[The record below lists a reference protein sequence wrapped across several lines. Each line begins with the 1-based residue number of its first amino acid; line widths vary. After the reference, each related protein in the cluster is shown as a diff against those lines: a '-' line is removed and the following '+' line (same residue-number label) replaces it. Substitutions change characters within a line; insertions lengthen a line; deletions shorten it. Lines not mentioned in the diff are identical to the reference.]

1 MIALRRPGVDTPLD
15 RVETATVHTSP
26 PIAASSSGLASH
38 VSTSLCQMSPSRMS
52 LAIVVLGFLG
62 GCGTDA
68 GPAVP
73 PPLAGLQ
80 HAEVV
85 RVGVP
90 VTFDAQP
97 SRAGALFTKEGVV
110 VEQAAIVKYRFLAAD
125 GSATEEVAAP
135 GWQHTFTDPGI
146 YAVSLTVEDD
156 RGRLSTARSFVHV
169 TVDYTPTCSDAD
181 PGDCES
187 ERCIGDVCSRVACA
201 AQAVCPNATI
211 CAEGFCYVTPP
222 VHQSDDALHG
232 ADAGAT
238 GIDAAD
244 RNVP

>member
-1 MIALRRPGVDTPLD
+1 MSSARRPGVDTPLD
-15 RVETATVHTSP
+15 HVETATVHTSSSIVAP
-26 PIAASSSGLASH
+26 LSGRASHPLAS
-38 VSTSLCQMSPSRMS
+38 LCVGA
-52 LAIVVLGFLG
+52 LTLLLTGTLGA
-62 GCGTDA
+62 CGTDT

-85 RVGVP
+85 RVGVS
-90 VTFDAQP
+90 VAFDAQP
-97 SRAGALFTKEGVV
+97 SRSGALFTKEGVV
-110 VEQAAIVKYRFLAAD
+110 VAQAAIVKYRFLAAD

-135 GWQHTFTDPGI
+135 SWHHAFTAPGI
-146 YAVSLTVEDD
+146 FAVSLTVEDD

-169 TVDYTPTCSDAD
+169 TADYTPTCTDAD

-187 ERCIGDVCSRVACA
+187 GRCLGDVCSRVACA
-201 AQAVCPNATI
+201 AQAVCPSATI

-222 VHQSDDALHG
+222 VHQSEDALHG

-238 GIDAAD
+238 GIDTAD